1 MYKTASGGGVVM
13 KKKKF
18 RRRLICMGLILFSS
32 SIPASLT
39 YAKTTQ
45 QRLEEAQ
52 QQQQETQGELEDAKD
67 NLSSLEGQRNHL
79 QEELSELNDQLN
91 AVRAN
96 LEQIE
101 ENLDQKEGEIEQ
113 TQALLAEARQTELE
127 QYESMKERIRFM
139 YENGETTY
147 LEMLFSANGFADF
160 LNRSEY
166 IEQVERYDRNKLEE
180 YQETCRLIEQQELLL
195 NEELAELQ
203 ELREEA
209 RLEQERV
216 DGLVTET
223 SERIAGYSDQ
233 IAETE
238 EQMRAYEAE
247 LARQNEN
254 IEALKAQI
262 AEEKRLAALAAQSA
276 WRDISEIQFEESDRK
291 LLANLIYCEAGGEP
305 YEGKVAVG
313 AVVINRM
320 LSGVFPDTMVGVIYA
335 RRQFSPVASGRLALA
350 LANDRATE
358 SCYRAADE
366 AMSGRTNV
374 SDCLFFRT
382 PIDGITPRYR
392 ISGHIFY

>member
-13 KKKKF
+13 KKKKL

>member
-1 MYKTASGGGVVM
+1 M
-13 KKKKF
+13 KKKTL
-18 RRRLICMGLILFSS
+18 RRRSFCMAAVLFAA
-32 SIPASLT
+32 SIPMAQT
-39 YAKTTQ
+39 YAKTTEQ
-45 QRLEEAQ
+45 QLNEAQ
-52 QQQQETQGELEDAKD
+52 QQQQETQQELEGVKD
-67 NLSSLEGQRNHL
+67 NLSSLEGQRNEL
-79 QEELSELNDQLN
+79 QEELSILNDQLN
-91 AVRAN
+91 EVRAN

-101 ENLDQKEGEIEQ
+101 ENLDLKESEIEQ
-113 TQALLAEARQTELE
+113 TQALLAEAREDELE

-166 IEQVERYDRNKLEE
+166 IEQIERYDRRKLEE
-180 YQETCRLIEQQELLL
+180 YQETCLLIEQQEELL
-195 NEELAELQ
+195 NEELAGLQ

-216 DGLVTET
+216 DALVTET
-223 SERIAGYSDQ
+223 SQRVAGYSDQ
-233 IAETE
+233 ISDTE
-238 EQMRAYEAE
+238 AQMRAYEAE
-247 LARQNEN
+247 LARQNDN
-254 IEALKAQI
+254 IKALEAQL
-262 AEEKRLAALAAQSA
+262 AEERRLAALAAASE
-276 WRDISEIQFEESDRK
+276 WRDISEVQFEESDRK

-320 LSGVFPDTMVGVIYA
+320 LSRVFPDTMIGVVYA

-350 LANDRATE
+350 LSEDRATE

-374 SDCLFFRT
+374 SDCVFFRT
-382 PIDGITPRYR
+382 PIDGIDPRYR
-392 ISGHIFY
+392 IGGHIFY

>member
-1 MYKTASGGGVVM
+1 M
-13 KKKKF
+13 KKKVLRTRSF
-18 RRRLICMGLILFSS
+18 CIALVLFSA
-32 SIPASLT
+32 SIPTAQT
-39 YAKTTQ
+39 YAKSTQ
-45 QRLEEAQ
+45 QQLDEAQ
-52 QQQQETQGELEDAKD
+52 QQQEETQRELDEAED
-67 NLSSLEGQRNHL
+67 NLSSLEGQRNNL

-96 LEQIE
+96 LERIE
-101 ENLDQKEGEIEQ
+101 ENLDKKESEIEQ
-113 TQALLAEARQTELE
+113 TQALLADARQTELE

-166 IEQVERYDRNKLEE
+166 IEQVERYDRRKLEE
-180 YQETCRLIEQQELLL
+180 YQETCRLIETQEQQL
-195 NEELAELQ
+195 NEELSQLQ
-203 ELREEA
+203 VLREEA
-209 RLEQERV
+209 RQEQERV
-216 DGLVTET
+216 DGLVAET

-233 IAETE
+233 ISETE

-254 IEALKAQI
+254 IEALKARI

-305 YEGKVAVG
+305 YEGQVAVG

-392 ISGHIFY
+392 IGGHIFY

>member
-1 MYKTASGGGVVM
+1 M
-13 KKKKF
+13 KKEVLC
-18 RRRLICMGLILFSS
+18 RRSFCIALVLFSA
-32 SIPASLT
+32 SIPAAQT
-39 YAKTTQ
+39 YAKSTQ
-45 QRLEEAQ
+45 QQLNEAQ
-52 QQQQETQGELEDAKD
+52 QQQEETQRELDEAED
-67 NLSSLEGQRNHL
+67 NLSSLEGQRNNL

-101 ENLDQKEGEIEQ
+101 ENLDKKEGEIEQ
-113 TQALLAEARQTELE
+113 TQALLADARQTELE

-166 IEQVERYDRNKLEE
+166 IEQVERYDRRKLEE
-180 YQETCRLIEQQELLL
+180 YQETCRLIETQEQQL
-195 NEELAELQ
+195 NEELSQLQ

-209 RLEQERV
+209 RQEQERV
-216 DGLVTET
+216 DGLVAET

-233 IAETE
+233 ISETE

-254 IEALKAQI
+254 IEALKARI

-276 WRDISEIQFEESDRK
+276 WRNISEIQFEESDRK

-305 YEGKVAVG
+305 YEGQVAVG

-350 LANDRATE
+350 LANDRATA

-366 AMSGRTNV
+366 AMGGRTTV
-374 SDCLFFRT
+374 ADCLFFRT

-392 ISGHIFY
+392 IGGHIFY

>member
-1 MYKTASGGGVVM
+1 M
-13 KKKKF
+13 KKEVLC
-18 RRRLICMGLILFSS
+18 RRSFCIALVLFSA
-32 SIPASLT
+32 SIPAAQT
-39 YAKTTQ
+39 YAKSTQ
-45 QRLEEAQ
+45 QQLDEAQ
-52 QQQQETQGELEDAKD
+52 QQQEETQRELDEAED
-67 NLSSLEGQRNHL
+67 NLSSLEGQRNNL

-96 LEQIE
+96 LERIE
-101 ENLDQKEGEIEQ
+101 ENLDKKESEIEQ
-113 TQALLAEARQTELE
+113 TQALLADARQTELE

-166 IEQVERYDRNKLEE
+166 IEQVERYDRRKLEE
-180 YQETCRLIEQQELLL
+180 YQETCRLIEEQEIKL

-203 ELREEA
+203 ALREEA

-216 DGLVTET
+216 DGLVAET

-233 IAETE
+233 ISETE

-254 IEALKAQI
+254 IEALKARI
-262 AEEKRLAALAAQSA
+262 EEEKRLAALAAQSA
-276 WRDISEIQFEESDRK
+276 WRDISEVQFEESDRK

-305 YEGKVAVG
+305 YEGQVAVG

-350 LANDRATE
+350 LANDRATA

-366 AMSGRTNV
+366 AMGGRTTV
-374 SDCLFFRT
+374 ADCLFFRT

-392 ISGHIFY
+392 IGGHIFY